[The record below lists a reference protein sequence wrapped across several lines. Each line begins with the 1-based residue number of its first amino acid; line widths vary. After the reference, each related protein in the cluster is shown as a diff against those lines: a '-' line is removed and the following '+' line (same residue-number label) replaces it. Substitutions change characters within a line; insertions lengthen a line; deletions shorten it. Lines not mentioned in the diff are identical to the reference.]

1 LGAHGKQLLV
11 LWAPLLN
18 LENTEA
24 IRLLKELSRAAEIL
38 THADGKDVEV
48 LEFAKE
54 LFNANI

>member
-1 LGAHGKQLLV
+1 MII

-38 THADGKDVEV
+38 THADGKDVDV

-54 LFNANI
+54 LFNANF